1 MPAKFACTS
10 VARHARRFIAPRKK
24 GSRALPAA
32 SLANCAGKPCTGGGA
47 PNTVLR
53 IGRDRSTKPS
63 YWPQSHHAPAHRGHE
78 SVEPARHESAVRA
91 AAETGQGFSYCTVI
105 ARGRGMLAVPHA
117 DAAFSVKLRRSAGTS
132 QRSKSSKVERK
143 AHPASS
149 TQPMQAPYSNRGL
162 VLT

>member
-1 MPAKFACTS
+1 MTNKPHCASFS
-10 VARHARRFIAPRKK
+10 VACLARQSTSLRRS
-24 GSRALPAA
+24 GNRALMSAA
-32 SLANCAGKPCTGGGA
+32 SLAQGARRRCTGGGA

-143 AHPASS
+143 AHP
-149 TQPMQAPYSNRGL
+149 T
-162 VLT
+162 